1 MKKNV
6 EYLRELP
13 PVSHFIFFLV
23 KMYLK
28 QVKKSRYLLLAVS
41 HIIQKSVSFYC
52 KTLQLND
59 SFMINSKKG
68 LWFILFQELSSLVHY
83 LARCDRTC
91 QDKKW
96 VQNQRNAI
104 WMHGMLPEK
113 QCSSLHYTLC
123 IARYLECQLW
133 MRGVIEFVWRF

>member
-13 PVSHFIFFLV
+13 PVSHFILFLV

-68 LWFILFQELSSLVHY
+68 LWFILFQELSSLFHY
-83 LARCDRTC
+83 LEGVTGPAKT
-91 QDKKW
+91 
-96 VQNQRNAI
+96 RNGSKIKEMQFGCTACY
-104 WMHGMLPEK
+104 LKK
-113 QCSSLHYTLC
+113 QCSLLHSTLC
-123 IARYLECQLW
+123 ITRYLECQLW
-133 MRGVIEFVWRF
+133 MKGVYN

>member
-13 PVSHFIFFLV
+13 PVSHFIFFLI

-104 WMHGMLPEK
+104 WMHGMLPK
-113 QCSSLHYTLC
+113 NSVLHCITLN
-123 IARYLECQLW
+123 ITRYLECQLW
-133 MRGVIEFVWRF
+133 MKGVYN

>member
-1 MKKNV
+1 MKKIV

-23 KMYLK
+23 KIYLK

-104 WMHGMLPEK
+104 WMHGMLPKK
-113 QCSSLHYTLC
+113 QCSSLHYTLN
-123 IARYLECQLW
+123 ITRYLECQLW
-133 MRGVIEFVWRF
+133 MRGVYN

>member
-104 WMHGMLPEK
+104 WMHGMLPKK
-113 QCSSLHYTLC
+113 QCSLLHSTLC
-123 IARYLECQLW
+123 ITRYLECQLW
-133 MRGVIEFVWRF
+133 MKGVYD